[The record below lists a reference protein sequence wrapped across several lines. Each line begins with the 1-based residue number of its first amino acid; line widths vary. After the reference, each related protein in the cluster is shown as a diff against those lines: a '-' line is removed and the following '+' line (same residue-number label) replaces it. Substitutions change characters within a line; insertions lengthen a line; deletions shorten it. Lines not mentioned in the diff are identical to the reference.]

1 MFINKLVSDIA
12 DKIYIESSFYIENFK
27 GDEKMY
33 IRLASQNG
41 VFRLQPIQR
50 QNDTELDVAIA
61 DLEKRGFI
69 LVKRDKTPSQYSCEI
84 TYSRVWAIMEK
95 YMY

>member
-1 MFINKLVSDIA
+1 M
-12 DKIYIESSFYIENFK
+12 DKIYIESSFYVENFK

-33 IRLASQNG
+33 IRLASQNA

-69 LVKRDKTPSQYSCEI
+69 LVRRGKTPSQYNCDI
-84 TYSRVWAIMEK
+84 IYSRVWAIMEK

>member
-1 MFINKLVSDIA
+1 
-12 DKIYIESSFYIENFK
+12 
-27 GDEKMY
+27 MY

-50 QNDTELDVAIA
+50 QNDTELDIAIA

-69 LVKRDKTPSQYSCEI
+69 LVRRGKTPSQYSCDK
-84 TYSRVWAIMEK
+84 TYRRAWAVMEK